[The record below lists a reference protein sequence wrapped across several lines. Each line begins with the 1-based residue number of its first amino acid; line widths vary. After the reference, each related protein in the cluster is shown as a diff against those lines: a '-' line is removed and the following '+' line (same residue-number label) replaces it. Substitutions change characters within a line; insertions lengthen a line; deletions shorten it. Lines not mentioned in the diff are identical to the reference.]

1 MIKCC
6 YECERRKLGCHI
18 KCEQYNREKLESDT
32 LRNTIQQDNYIK
44 MLVSKG
50 YRWFGRSSK

>member
-6 YECERRKLGCHI
+6 YKCEKRKLGCHS
-18 KCEQYNREKLESDT
+18 KCEQYNREKLESDA
-32 LRNTIQQDNYIK
+32 LRHTIQQDNYIQ
-44 MLVSKG
+44 MLVAKG